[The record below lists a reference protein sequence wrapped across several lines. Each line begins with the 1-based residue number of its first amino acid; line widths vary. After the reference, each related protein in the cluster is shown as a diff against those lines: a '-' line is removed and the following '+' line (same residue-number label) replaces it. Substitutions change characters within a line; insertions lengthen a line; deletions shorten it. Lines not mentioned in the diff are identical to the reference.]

1 MSRERENIPQAD
13 MLMGSMRHMGYSFD
27 AAIADV
33 IDNSISANCTTIRL
47 LFPTNPME
55 IQAVG
60 ILDDGDGMDN
70 ETLFEAMRYGSYA
83 SEHERDENDLGRFG
97 LGMKSASLSQCRIL
111 TAISIKNSVI
121 SAYTWDYN
129 LIQKIKRW
137 TTIEHTLSEVNNF
150 PYADELLK
158 QKKGTLIIWQDF
170 DVLSKSSDGQV
181 YDTLN
186 ELKSSVYDSVSLIF
200 HRYLNGG
207 TRKIAIYVN
216 NQIVKAKDPFLEN
229 HKKTTT
235 QKERIIAL
243 PDSSG
248 IERKIKVKPFILPFA
263 TDLKENDKK
272 MLGGI
277 ENLRAKQGF
286 YIYRN
291 YRLIIWGTWFG
302 MKPRA
307 ELTKNARIRVDIP
320 NTLDDIWSIDIKK
333 QTATIPKRIQ
343 NQLKETVR
351 QALDISVAQ
360 QTHRGRKNKVDDEI
374 DYIWDRMEGRGNSFY
389 YQINRESK
397 LYQFVRSKMSDS
409 DYDLLELLLT
419 EIEKNLPIQQMYI
432 DKSNEA
438 IVVEEY
444 DSRFD
449 DVYQI
454 AVTIASTL
462 KKATNGTP
470 EYIIEEIMKSEPFC
484 KYPKL
489 RDKLTENFKEAND

>member
-1 MSRERENIPQAD
+1 MSKEKENIPQAD
-13 MLMGSMRHMGYSFD
+13 MLMGSMRHMGYSFE

-33 IDNSISANCTTIRL
+33 MDNSISAHCCTIKL

-60 ILDDGDGMDN
+60 ILDDGDGMDSN
-70 ETLFEAMRYGSYA
+70 TLFEAMRYGSSA
-83 SEHERDENDLGRFG
+83 SELERDENDLGRFG

-111 TAISIKNSVI
+111 TAISIKDGKT

-129 LIQKIKRW
+129 YIQKKKKWI
-137 TTIEHTLSEVNNF
+137 TIEHSANEIKNF
-150 PYADELLK
+150 PYANELLK

-186 ELKSSVYDSVSLIF
+186 ELKNQVYESVSLIF
-200 HRYLNGG
+200 HRYLSGG
-207 TRKIAIYVN
+207 AHKISISIN
-216 NQIVKAKDPFLEN
+216 NQLVKAKDPFLES

-235 QKERIIAL
+235 QKERTIAL

-248 IERKIKVKPFILPFA
+248 VERKIKVKPFILPYA
-263 TDLKENDKK
+263 TDLKESDKK
-272 MLGGI
+272 LIGGI
-277 ENLRAKQGF
+277 ENLRSKQGF

-291 YRLIIWGTWFG
+291 NRLIIWGTWFG

-333 QTATIPKRIQ
+333 QTASIPKRIQ

-360 QTHRGRKNKVDDEI
+360 QTHRGRKNKIDDNI
-374 DYIWDRMEGRGNSFY
+374 DYIWDRMKGRNNTFY
-389 YQINRESK
+389 YVINRESK
-397 LYQFVRSKMSDS
+397 LYQYIRSQMSDK
-409 DYDLLELLLT
+409 DFDLLELLVG
-419 EIEKNLPIQQMYI
+419 EIEKNIPSQQMYI
-432 DKSNEA
+432 DKSNDA
-438 IVVEEY
+438 IVVEEP
-444 DSRFD
+444 DSRFS
-449 DVYQI
+449 DVYQMG
-454 AVTIASTL
+454 VTM
-462 KKATNGTP
+462 
-470 EYIIEEIMKSEPFC
+470 IESIRKVTGRAANEVIEDIMLSEPFC
-484 KYPKL
+484 NYKQLKEKL
-489 RDKLTENFKEAND
+489 QDYYKDEH

>member
-33 IDNSISANCTTIRL
+33 IDNSISANCSTIRL
-47 LFPTNPME
+47 LFPTSPME

-60 ILDDGDGMDN
+60 ILDDGDGMDS
-70 ETLFEAMRYGSYA
+70 ETLFEAMRYGSSA
-83 SEHERDENDLGRFG
+83 SELERNENDLGRFG

-111 TAISIKNSVI
+111 TAISIKDGAI

-129 LIQKIKRW
+129 YIQKKKRW
-137 TTIEHTLSEVNNF
+137 ITIEHTPSEVNNF
-150 PYADELLK
+150 PYSDELLN

-186 ELKSSVYDSVSLIF
+186 ELKSAVYDSVSLIF
-200 HRYLNGG
+200 HRYLSGSSP
-207 TRKIAIYVN
+207 KISICVN
-216 NQIVKAKDPFLEN
+216 NQPVKAKDPFLEN

-235 QKERIIAL
+235 QKEKTIAIH
-243 PDSSG
+243 DSSG

-263 TDLKENDKK
+263 TDLKESDKK
-272 MLGGI
+272 LIGGI

-291 YRLIIWGTWFG
+291 NRLIIWGTWFG

-333 QTATIPKRIQ
+333 QSASIPKRIQ

-360 QTHRGRKNKVDDEI
+360 QTHRGRKNKVDDNI
-374 DYIWDRMEGRGNSFY
+374 DYIWDRMEGRNNTFY
-389 YQINRESK
+389 YTINRDSK
-397 LYQFVRSKMSDS
+397 LYQYIRSQMSDK
-409 DYDLLELLLT
+409 DFDLLELLIG
-419 EIEKNLPIQQMYI
+419 EIEKNIPSQQMYI
-432 DKSNEA
+432 DKSNDA
-438 IVVEEY
+438 IVVEEP
-444 DSRFD
+444 DSRLS
-449 DVYQI
+449 DVYQMG
-454 AVTIASTL
+454 VTM
-462 KKATNGTP
+462 
-470 EYIIEEIMKSEPFC
+470 IESIRKVTGRAAIEVIDDIMLSEPFC
-484 KYPKL
+484 NYKQLKEKL
-489 RDKLTENFKEAND
+489 QDYYKDEH